1 MFIYLEVILNWRQ
14 EVLSHHFID
23 GFTDKNIL
31 FKKHVSLL
39 FLIYRQYSR
48 LIVDMHYDHLLALCW
63 DNYHVDS
70 LEEFSMS
77 FYQTLEEIQDLFSNS
92 IKRVIPIISKYNW
105 VFSYIT
111 LSDFENILLQ
121 ISKPTKFKS
130 DLDHSIAE
138 LEIHY

>member
-1 MFIYLEVILNWRQ
+1 M
-14 EVLSHHFID
+14 
-23 GFTDKNIL
+23 
-31 FKKHVSLL
+31 
-39 FLIYRQYSR
+39 
-48 LIVDMHYDHLLALCW
+48 DMYYDHLLALCW

-92 IKRVIPIISKYNW
+92 IKRMIPIISKYNW

-121 ISKPTKFKS
+121 ISKRTKFKS
-130 DLDHSIAE
+130 DLYHSIEE
-138 LEIHY
+138 LEMHYELIKADFFIFFDTLENFVNNKLETLDLT